1 VPKPIIPADNADA
14 LGVPLRLAVAVTG
27 VEAVALA
34 ASAIGLV
41 VYNLAGHRPFNGG
54 DLWAIVAMA
63 AVGAAGLGWVVRG
76 LAMARRWAR
85 SPAVLTQ
92 LIVLPVAATAIGH
105 GGALI
110 GVPLTVCGLVALV
123 GLFAPSTSHRI
134 GDG

>member
-1 VPKPIIPADNADA
+1 MPKPIIAAGDAHA
-14 LGVPLRLAVAVTG
+14 LGVPLRSAVAATG

-34 ASAIGLV
+34 ASAIGLA

-85 SPAVLTQ
+85 SPGVLTQ
-92 LIVLPVAATAIGH
+92 LIALPIAVTAIGH

-110 GVPLTVCGLVALV
+110 GVPLAICGLVALV
-123 GLFAPSTSHRI
+123 GLFAPSTSQRM